1 MAKAT
6 SDSANS
12 DRDWARRQIAKYR
25 SRAANYEI
33 FARTLRDVLEQVSGK
48 LAPLAIVQTRPKAL
62 SSFADKIFRKRAG
75 HKNPVDEFTDLCG
88 GRVIVHT
95 PEEVKAVS
103 KFIEDH
109 FLIDWENS
117 VDVSQRHRPAEFGYR
132 SVHYIVSFREG
143 TFPNPIVSTHVPKV
157 LYRMENPRAEVQVR
171 TLLEHAWAD
180 ISHDFVYKAGFK
192 VPEALEREL
201 AAVAALLENAD
212 NSFSRVV
219 DALRAYSSSFGV
231 YMTPERMQREI
242 EVLDFVRTLD
252 RGNVQVAAKLGKLAI
267 SLGDWDRA
275 IEVLGE
281 HAGSDCNPLL
291 RDLGVAL
298 CKVHQKD
305 PKSRHYRR
313 GQSLLEKSMS
323 TTKPDID
330 SIASLAGTW
339 KGVNDEKSRQLYRLA
354 FEADPTDPYALGN
367 YLDAEIILRR
377 DLSVVPML
385 RPTIIASLDRCR
397 QQARVGV
404 NLPWAFFSM
413 GKFILHLGR
422 PSESLI
428 SFAKAIQL
436 STAAFMIESSMRSIE
451 RLEATRDGIAG
462 FGWALRLEEIGLA
475 AKFPTESRR
484 NTLLKHSSEGCKPIS
499 GRVVIVAGG
508 CDRSVQEQ
516 MDEYRNLMTAA
527 FKDYQ
532 GVVISGGTTQGIS
545 GLAGDL
551 AEKYR
556 ASIRGI
562 GYLPKLI
569 PAEATV
575 DKRYREIRRTDGS
588 GFGPAEPLQN
598 WTDILSAGIDPA
610 SVRLLGINGG
620 PIAAFEY
627 RLALALGATV
637 GIIENSGREAAKLWF
652 DEDWSNSPGLVSLP
666 NDPMTV
672 RAFVGPG
679 ESPWRAEERERMAR
693 SIHERYREAHT
704 ESVIRTEPAMVDWDR
719 LDKVFKDSNL
729 DQADHILQKLHEVGY
744 DVSTV
749 VGRKPKLVRFSKAEI
764 ERLAQMEHG
773 RWNAER
779 LLSGFKRG
787 EKRDPVKKTSPYLV
801 SWSELPDEV
810 KEWDRAAVRAIPELL
825 ASAGYQIRRLR
836 RR

>member
-1 MAKAT
+1 MAKT
-6 SDSANS
+6 PSDSVGS
-12 DRDWARRQIAKYR
+12 DREWARQQIATYR
-25 SRAANYEI
+25 SRAANYEV
-33 FARTLRDVLEQVSGK
+33 FARTLKDVLEQVSGK

-75 HKNPVDEFTDLCG
+75 HKDPVNEFTDLCG

-95 PEEVKAVS
+95 PDEVKAVS

-132 SVHYIVSFREG
+132 SVHYIVSFKEG
-143 TFPNPIVSTHVPKV
+143 AFPNPLVNTRVAKV
-157 LYRMENPRAEVQVR
+157 LYRMENPRAEIQVR

-180 ISHDFVYKAGFK
+180 ISHDLVYKAGFK
-192 VPEALEREL
+192 VPAALEREL

-219 DALRAYSSSFGV
+219 DALRAYSSSLGV
-231 YMTPERMQREI
+231 YMTPERMRREI

-252 RGNVQVAAKLGKLAI
+252 RENVQVAAKLGKLAI
-267 SLGDWDRA
+267 SLGDWERA

-281 HAGSDCNPLL
+281 HAGSDCQPLL
-291 RDLGVAL
+291 RDLGVAI

-305 PKSRHYRR
+305 PKSRQFRR
-313 GQSLLEKSMS
+313 GQSLLEKSMGM
-323 TTKPDID
+323 TKPDID

-339 KGVNDEKSRQLYRLA
+339 KGVKDEKSRQLYRLA
-354 FEADPTDPYALGN
+354 FETDPTDPYALGN
-367 YLDAEIILRR
+367 YLDAEISFRR
-377 DLSVVPML
+377 DLSIVPLL
-385 RPTIIASLDRCR
+385 RPTIIASLERCR
-397 QQARVGV
+397 QQVRVGV

-413 GKFILHLGR
+413 GKFNLHIGR
-422 PSESLI
+422 PLESLT
-428 SFAKAIQL
+428 SFARAIQL
-436 STAAFMIESSMRSIE
+436 STAPFMIESSMRSIE
-451 RLEATRDGIAG
+451 RLEASCDGITG
-462 FGWALRLEEIGLA
+462 FDWALRVHEIGLA
-475 AKFPTESRR
+475 ARFPTESRR
-484 NTLLKHSSEGCKPIS
+484 NSLLRSSSDGCKPLS
-499 GRVVIVAGG
+499 GRVVIIAGG
-508 CDRSVQEQ
+508 CDRSIQEQ
-516 MDEYRNLMTAA
+516 MDDYRDLMMTA

-532 GVVISGGTTQGIS
+532 GTVISGGTTQGIS

-556 ASIRGI
+556 PSIRVI

-575 DKRYREIRRTDGS
+575 DKRYHEIRRTAGS
-588 GFGPAEPLQN
+588 GFGPSEPLQN
-598 WTDILSAGIDPA
+598 WTDILSAGIDPT
-610 SVRLLGINGG
+610 SVKLLGINGG

-627 RLALALGATV
+627 RLALALGAKV
-637 GIIENSGREAAKLWF
+637 GIIENSGREAAKVWF
-652 DEDWSNSPGLVSLP
+652 DEDWSNSPVCLP

-679 ESPWRAEERERMAR
+679 DSPWRAEERERMAR

-719 LDKVFKDSNL
+719 LDKVFKDSNF

-744 DVSTV
+744 DVARV
-749 VGRKPKLVRFSKAEI
+749 IGRKSKPVRFSEEEI
-764 ERLAQMEHG
+764 EQLAQMEHG

-810 KEWDRAAVRAIPELL
+810 REWDRAAVRAIPELL
-825 ASAGYQIRRLR
+825 ASAGYEIRRLR
-836 RR
+836 RK